1 MPHPHLGDVVI
12 VGSGGHAISLFE
24 TVIAAG
30 YTMPVFFDPESDRS
44 VLLDRPVL
52 STFPS
57 DQAMAVLAIGD
68 NYRREA
74 MHQNLLRTY
83 PYLRFPSVIHPSA
96 SVATTATVDEGTV
109 VMQGAVIGAC
119 ATIGRFCIVSTCAA
133 IAHESQLADYSS
145 ALMRAT
151 LAGQVHLGHR
161 SSVSMSASVRQ
172 GRSIGPDTIIGAH
185 SFVNA
190 DVPARSVAWGIPA
203 AVRASRDPGDPY
215 L

>member
-1 MPHPHLGDVVI
+1 VI

-30 YTMPVFFDPESDRS
+30 YTMPAYFDPDSDRS

-52 STFPS
+52 SEFPS
-57 DQAMAVLAIGD
+57 GQATTVLAIGD

-74 MHQNLLRTY
+74 MHQDLLRNY
-83 PYLRFPSVIHPSA
+83 PHLTFPSVVHPSA
-96 SVATTATVDEGTV
+96 SVATTATVGEGSV

-133 IAHESQLADYSS
+133 IAHETQLADYSS

-172 GRSIGPDTIIGAH
+172 GMSIGPDTIIGAH
-185 SFVNA
+185 SLVNA
-190 DVPARSVAWGIPA
+190 DIPARSTAWGIPA
-203 AVRASRDPGDPY
+203 TVRTSRNPGDRY